1 MSGSS
6 ALVLIR
12 HGEAQYRT
20 ADGAY
25 LADGALTDRGI
36 AQAQALGESLRGLA
50 IEKAWTSPCRRA
62 RQTAAIAGLDAVMH
76 PGLAEWRYRPYAVAL
91 EAGLPEAD
99 DPLWIW
105 QQATG
110 PQRNAPE
117 TLDQLVHRID
127 AVLAYVTGRIS
138 RRRGDGD
145 RRAWTPAPRP
155 HDAMARLA
163 CLHGRVSAV
172 GSCVD
177 QPSHRVERP
186 SLPHQL
192 ESRAL
197 AGCRSGRRTPGNRHA
212 DRQFAGL
219 VTHRR
224 VRYRPS
230 PVAAS
235 PLLSSAM

>member
-6 ALVLIR
+6 TLVLIR

-138 RRRGDGD
+138 DGAVTAIVAHGHLL
-145 RRAWTPAPRP
+145 RVLTMRWLGLLASTAAYLQLAPA
-155 HDAMARLA
+155 
-163 CLHGRVSAV
+163 SI
-172 GSCVD
+172 
-177 QPSHRVERP
+177 SH
-186 SLPHQL
+186 LT
-192 ESRAL
+192 ES
-197 AGCRSGRRTPGNRHA
+197 SGRRFLTSWNHA
-212 DRQFAGL
+212 PWQAAAQAAE
-219 VTHRR
+219 RR
-224 VRYRPS
+224 ETGMLIASS
-230 PVAAS
+230 PAY
-235 PLLSSAM
+235 